1 MTMLHQL
8 TIIAALCFMI
18 AFVSSQPAR
27 AQSKKE
33 KTAQAENLI
42 NEGLNLKHRTMTAAG
57 L

>member
-1 MTMLHQL
+1 MLHQL

-42 NEGLNLKHRTMTAAG
+42 NEGLNLKHRTMTAAAG